1 MGKVKIVTDSTADIP
16 AELLQKYQIT
26 VIPLKVMI
34 ENETYQDG
42 VNLTPEAFYNKLDM
56 MNSVPATSQPT
67 PFEFETMYQRIREKA
82 GEEISILSIH
92 LSSAM
97 SGTIQSAVLAA
108 EAVKEEVSVEV
119 VDSLKASYAVGI
131 LVVEAAKLAAQG
143 AGIEGC
149 RKKLEERKEE
159 TSVYFLVDT
168 LEYLQKNGRIGRASA
183 LIGSLLKMKPVL
195 SLNRDGEVYPYRK
208 ARGKKKAVAVI
219 QEALEHQYGTRPVH
233 IGVSHAQA
241 EESGQELLEA
251 AEAVLN
257 SRSSTLTKIG
267 SVIGSH
273 TGRGTVS
280 VAVTP
285 AE

>member
-1 MGKVKIVTDSTADIP
+1 MKIVTDSTADIP

-56 MNSVPATSQPT
+56 MNNVPATSQPT
-67 PFEFETMYQRIREKA
+67 PYEFETMYQRIREKA
-82 GEEISILSIH
+82 GEDISILSIH

-97 SGTIQSAVLAA
+97 SGTVQSAVLAA
-108 EAVKEEVSVEV
+108 DSVKEEVNVEV

-131 LVVEAAKLAAQG
+131 LVVEAAKLAADG
-143 AGIEGC
+143 AGIDEC
-149 RKKLEERKEE
+149 RKRLEEYKKE

-168 LEYLQKNGRIGRASA
+168 LEYLQKNGRIGKASA

-195 SLNRDGEVYPYRK
+195 SLNGDGEVYPYRK

-219 QEALEHQYGTRPVH
+219 QEALEQQYGERPVH
-233 IGVSHAQA
+233 IGVSHADA
-241 EESGQELLEA
+241 KDSGNELLQA
-251 AEAVLN
+251 AESVLN

-267 SVIGSH
+267 AVIGSH
-273 TGRGTVS
+273 TGRGTIS